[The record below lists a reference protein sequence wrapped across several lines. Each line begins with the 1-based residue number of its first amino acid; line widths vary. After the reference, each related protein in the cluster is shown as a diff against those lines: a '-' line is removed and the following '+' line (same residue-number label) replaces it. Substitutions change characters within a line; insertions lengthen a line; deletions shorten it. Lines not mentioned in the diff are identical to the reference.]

1 MLPLSVAAES
11 HGYVAP
17 VEPMQAAYTA
27 RSALGPHT
35 PVSALLSVWAA
46 LGFAADCG
54 GSTVLGS

>member
-1 MLPLSVAAES
+1 MAAES

-27 RSALGPHT
+27 RSALGPHI